1 MQAGRLH
8 HKGERMQAGRPHHK
22 GEQMQARRLHHKG
35 ELGQVSSWL
44 VHSGIGRS
52 FGVVSPPLA
61 INWGIFPFLPS
72 DFVISH
78 K

>member
-1 MQAGRLH
+1 MQARRL
-8 HKGERMQAGRPHHK
+8 HHK
-22 GEQMQARRLHHKG
+22 GEQMQAGRLHHKG

-52 FGVVSPPLA
+52 FGVVPPLLA
-61 INWGIFPFLPS
+61 VNWGIFPFLPS
-72 DFVISH
+72 DSVISH